1 MTDQAMS
8 AGRRRAIGTLV
19 GFLVA
24 AVVIAALISA
34 FASGAPDGLT
44 AVSEDKRFASL
55 EEEHAAAG
63 SPFAGYETQGVDS
76 EGLSLALAGVVGV
89 AVTFLVGGGL
99 FLLVRSGNRSR
110 ADRADRPA
118 DAASAGSG

>member
-1 MTDQAMS
+1 MTDQAVRTRR
-8 AGRRRAIGTLV
+8 GRAVGALV

-24 AVVIAALISA
+24 ALVIAGLISA

-44 AVSEDKRFASL
+44 AVSEDKEFASL

-63 SPFAGYETQGVDS
+63 SPLAGYETQGVEN

-99 FLLVRSGNRSR
+99 FLLVRGRAGTDSGRG
-110 ADRADRPA
+110 ADG
-118 DAASAGSG
+118 AAPSGG